1 MRAPTVLFIAAVSL
15 VATPLLSL
23 AQVPG
28 EDPVVLQKKQL
39 IQMLPLGN
47 APTSTA
53 PVFRTDLPD
62 WQRAKTSKYQAKAFN
77 IEKGSVMT
85 GEDVINTAN
94 DNGAKTS
101 CTQSIA
107 SNVVPKGATLQ
118 GKDQIVVLRGDL
130 VNICN

>member
-1 MRAPTVLFIAAVSL
+1 MRATAALFLAGVSL
-15 VATPLLSL
+15 LANPLLSL

-28 EDPVVLQKKQL
+28 EDPVILQKKQL
-39 IQMLPLGN
+39 VQMLPMGS
-47 APTSTA
+47 APNSTA
-53 PVFRTDLPD
+53 PTFHTDLPD
-62 WQRAKTSKYQAKAFN
+62 WQRAKTSKYQAKALN

-85 GEDVINTAN
+85 GQDVINTAN
-94 DNGAKTS
+94 DNGAKTT

-107 SNVVPKGATLQ
+107 SNVVPKGTTLQ